1 MPSKLSRLHP
11 RPPGVRALRRAPATS
26 LGLGLALGLALLG
39 GCAVAPQPRPAAP
52 ADLPSQWSTAAPAT
66 TPDWAGQLDPAL
78 AALQA
83 QALQANRDIRLA
95 MLRWRSAQQQLRLAE
110 LARAPQPSAGLNAST
125 SQALDAPLPGWRS
138 QHGASFSLAYE
149 ADLWGRLAASQ
160 AASQAQAD
168 AARRDIEVARLLIR
182 SQVAEAWWQLGANRR
197 QRALV
202 GPQREA
208 AQAVLEATRARV
220 REGRLAPIEIDR
232 AASTVQQQELRL
244 AQLAADDE
252 QALQALALLLDQP
265 ALRLAAEPAL
275 PEGAPPLPPLADPA
289 RVLERRPDVQ
299 RARLGVDAA
308 LARLQLSEAA
318 RYPALSFSAGLS
330 TGGSSAT
337 DWLRNPVASLAGNL
351 VVPLVDWQRL
361 DVQREGARTELE
373 VAALQLRDTV
383 QRALAE
389 VERLLTERRRLEQAW
404 IAQQARQ
411 REAEQAERQ
420 ATARVQAGA
429 LAPADALQARG
440 ARLAAEQD
448 GLALRLQQWLNHA
461 ALHRALAT
469 D

>member
-1 MPSKLSRLHP
+1 MPRHHDSF
-11 RPPGVRALRRAPATS
+11 RATVLAT
-26 LGLGLALGLALLG
+26 LLAAALA
-39 GCAVAPQPRPAAP
+39 GCAVPQVPRPAEP
-52 ADLPSQWSTAAPAT
+52 ADLPARWSEPATDAAPG
-66 TPDWAGQLDPAL
+66 WAEPLDPTL

-95 MLRWRSAQQQLRLAE
+95 MLRWGAAQQQVRLGE
-110 LARAPQPSAGLNAST
+110 IARLPQPSVGMNVSSSVL
-125 SQALDAPLPGWRS
+125 LDSPLPTWRT
-138 QHGASFSLAYE
+138 QHGASASLAYE
-149 ADLWGRLAASQ
+149 IDLWGRLAAGV
-160 AASQAQAD
+160 AASQAQAE

-182 SQVAEAWWQLGANRR
+182 SQVAEAWWQLGANRM

-208 AQAVLEATRARV
+208 AVAVLEATRARV

-232 AASTVQQQELRL
+232 AASTLQQQDLRL
-244 AQLAADDE
+244 AQLTADDA
-252 QALQALALLLDQP
+252 QALQTLSLLLDQP
-265 ALRLAAEPAL
+265 ALRPAAEPML

-308 LARLQLSEAA
+308 LARLQVSQAS
-318 RYPALSFSAGLS
+318 RYPGLSFSTGVS
-330 TGGSSAT
+330 TGGSAAL

-361 DVQREGARTELE
+361 EVQRETARTELE
-373 VAALQLRDTV
+373 VAALQLRDTLH
-383 QRALAE
+383 RALAE

-404 IAQQARQ
+404 LAQQARLKEARQ
-411 REAEQAERQ
+411 AEQQ
-420 ATARVQAGA
+420 AQARVQAGA
-429 LAPADALQARG
+429 LAPADAMQARG

-448 GLALRLQQWLNHA
+448 AIGLRLQQWLNHT